1 MAATKAKN
9 VLTKKKTTSKRK
21 KKKIAYKVGDILEVE
36 SFAGPKIYKR
46 VTELVNDTSTYTTL
60 GEITVKGFWGSLTR
74 RKDLYALKKHCVPYT
89 GKEKLYKTR
98 SFTYDWQI
106 LRVVKNK
113 KSCKNE
119 KNI

>member
-1 MAATKAKN
+1 MVTTKAKT
-9 VLTKKKTTSKRK
+9 VPTEKKTTTKRK

-60 GEITVKGFWGSLTR
+60 GEIAVKGFWGSLTR
-74 RKDLYALKKHCVPYT
+74 RKDLHALKKHCVPYT

-106 LRVVKNK
+106 LRIIK
-113 KSCKNE
+113 KAKSGK
-119 KNI
+119 K